1 MIQPGQT
8 SAMLQAPPGPHRQ
21 GAGLSHEDESAPDLT
36 EFLSEADQPSY
47 DPERVS
53 RSLHAHVL
61 RAWQQARIAKE
72 PIEREL
78 LRCLRQRNGQYEE
91 QTLQVIRE
99 SGGSEIY
106 MKLTQIKC
114 RAVESWVRD
123 ILFQPGQRPYEVRA
137 TPVPEIPD
145 DVQEMLRARVEG
157 EVAELMAGGL
167 MPTQDAVDKRLGDV
181 EARLL
186 QLAQEHAKE
195 RAERMQERIND
206 EFDQGH
212 WQHEFEDY
220 ITDFVT
226 YPTAFF
232 GGPFRSREKTLGWS
246 VDQYGRTM
254 PVVENKTVRRYE
266 RISPWDAFPAPN
278 ARTLD
283 DGPMIIRRRYRPD
296 DLYALIGLPTY
307 SERAIRDALNAY
319 GETGYE
325 LATSH
330 DDARQRAE
338 GRDHEDWATDK
349 PIEAID
355 YWGKV
360 SGRTLLDWGFDP
372 AQIPDAF
379 DSYECNVVVVGNYVI
394 RGALN
399 PHPLGRRPFTAES
412 LERVPGMVWG
422 QGLPQIIRDL
432 QDQANTCARALAN
445 NVTLASGFM
454 GDINID
460 RLAEGEDPY
469 DIGPFRLFQTK
480 SPTVAT
486 SQRAV
491 NFFQPT
497 MNADALVKVYQFFS
511 SLADEYSG
519 IPPYAQGVNTSGGAA
534 STATGLSILM
544 EQAARGIKYAVWILD
559 RAIVSTVKATWED
572 LMLFDQDESI
582 KGDAAVVARA
592 SSALIHRDRQAA
604 RQIEF
609 LQMTGNPV
617 DQQILGVM
625 GRRTQ
630 LEEAFR
636 LFDIDPDGIVPT
648 EDDLRAMLM
657 QQAQAQSEM
666 MAQQAGQNPGKPQEM
681 TVDGRRAGGPQPAE
695 AGAGAAV

>member
-1 MIQPGQT
+1 
-8 SAMLQAPPGPHRQ
+8 
-21 GAGLSHEDESAPDLT
+21 
-36 EFLSEADQPSY
+36 
-47 DPERVS
+47 
-53 RSLHAHVL
+53 
-61 RAWQQARIAKE
+61 
-72 PIEREL
+72 
-78 LRCLRQRNGQYEE
+78 
-91 QTLQVIRE
+91 
-99 SGGSEIY
+99 
-106 MKLTQIKC
+106 
-114 RAVESWVRD
+114 
-123 ILFQPGQRPYEVRA
+123 
-137 TPVPEIPD
+137 
-145 DVQEMLRARVEG
+145 
-157 EVAELMAGGL
+157 
-167 MPTQDAVDKRLGDV
+167 
-181 EARLL
+181 
-186 QLAQEHAKE
+186 
-195 RAERMQERIND
+195 
-206 EFDQGH
+206 
-212 WQHEFEDY
+212 
-220 ITDFVT
+220 
-226 YPTAFF
+226 
-232 GGPFRSREKTLGWS
+232 
-246 VDQYGRTM
+246 
-254 PVVENKTVRRYE
+254 
-266 RISPWDAFPAPN
+266 
-278 ARTLD
+278 
-283 DGPMIIRRRYRPD
+283 
-296 DLYALIGLPTY
+296 
-307 SERAIRDALNAY
+307 
-319 GETGYE
+319 
-325 LATSH
+325 
-330 DDARQRAE
+330 
-338 GRDHEDWATDK
+338 
-349 PIEAID
+349 
-355 YWGKV
+355 
-360 SGRTLLDWGFDP
+360 
-372 AQIPDAF
+372 
-379 DSYECNVVVVGNYVI
+379 
-394 RGALN
+394 
-399 PHPLGRRPFTAES
+399 
-412 LERVPGMVWG
+412 MVWG

-454 GDINID
+454 GDINIG

-480 SPTVAT
+480 SPTVST

-491 NFFQPT
+491 DFYQPT

-636 LFDIDPDGIVPT
+636 LFDIDPEGIVPT